1 LLLGVDHRG
10 GVQLLHDG
18 GAADLM
24 ARLEQ
29 LAAKNLRGENAVLLA
44 EEYFAFAGFGSLD
57 FPSGDFSR

>member
-18 GAADLM
+18 RAADLM

-29 LAAKNLRGENAVLLA
+29 LAAKNLRGENAVLLP
-44 EEYFAFAGFGSLD
+44 EEYFALAGFGSFDL
-57 FPSGDFSR
+57 PSGDFSR